1 MRPTNHKKRVCRC
14 RHVFYFSLIYWY
26 GTENLSGQK
35 EEAMDERM
43 NRMAQQLGR
52 NPAALRA
59 LMQSRDGQALMQ
71 MLSGGDR
78 GASLQRAAQSAA
90 KGNPAEMV
98 RMVNQLMQ
106 SPDGAALID
115 RINKTM
121 NGR

>member
-1 MRPTNHKKRVCRC
+1 
-14 RHVFYFSLIYWY
+14 
-26 GTENLSGQK
+26 
-35 EEAMDERM
+35 MDEQTARM
-43 NRMAQQLGR
+43 IQQLKKQPRHAPG
-52 NPAALRA
+52 ADAV
-59 LMQSRDGQALMQ
+59 RDGQALMQ

>member
-1 MRPTNHKKRVCRC
+1 
-14 RHVFYFSLIYWY
+14 
-26 GTENLSGQK
+26 
-35 EEAMDERM
+35 MDEQTARM
-43 NRMAQQLGR
+43 IQQLKS
-52 NPAALRA
+52 NPAMLQA

-106 SPDGAALID
+106 SPDGAALIEQD
-115 RINKTM
+115 HERPVTASTER
-121 NGR
+121 GRTGGGGIRR

>member
-1 MRPTNHKKRVCRC
+1 
-14 RHVFYFSLIYWY
+14 
-26 GTENLSGQK
+26 
-35 EEAMDERM
+35 MDEQTARM
-43 NRMAQQLGR
+43 IQQLKS
-52 NPAALRA
+52 NPAMLQA

-106 SPDGAALID
+106 SPEDVYKRQAGTGIWYSSHSCHAEAGCDHHPRPDTQQHGFPCL
-115 RINKTM
+115 RQS
-121 NGR
+121 G